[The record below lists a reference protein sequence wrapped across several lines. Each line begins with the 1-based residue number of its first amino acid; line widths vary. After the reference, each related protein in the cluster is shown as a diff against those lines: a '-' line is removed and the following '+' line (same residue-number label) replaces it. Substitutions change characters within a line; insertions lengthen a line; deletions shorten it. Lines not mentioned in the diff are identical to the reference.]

1 MGTTAT
7 KPIKIKLNNG
17 TASGM
22 YILIA
27 SDEEKYTKQN
37 ETKPPNRNYKIQ
49 VAVEVMYNHK
59 RCRGK
64 KLFNVPK
71 GTSIVKA
78 VSSLLGKK
86 DEMISI
92 LKERGTLKIQK
103 VSTRKVDTQDRRLDP
118 LFEIWIANKSII
130 SRPNTIRVYK
140 VNYYQYISPS
150 LGKKIIDTIAEND
163 VQAIINDAINSKKA
177 PNTIKGI
184 KRILKP
190 LLEAN
195 DLLLNWSKII
205 LPKDTS
211 DRKYTKS
218 KDDTLN
224 IVNELKNYKHKV
236 ARGVFEFL
244 LTGRRINETLYLT
257 HDNIDY
263 ENNTFTILA
272 KYAKTK
278 KDFVFTLTPA
288 LIKAIQS
295 QDTTNGRIFRL
306 ENRQMLTHFK
316 TAMNNIGIHD
326 MVIHDLRSMVAQTA
340 LDNGADIY
348 DVSKMLAHQRVATTE
363 ARYVEGGVEQAAKA
377 QKVFSSLI
385 KSEATVDEK
394 DIVEADEYKKLQMIY
409 PNASDEMIFQV
420 MDFMK

>member
-1 MGTTAT
+1 MGTLDV

-22 YILIA
+22 YILLT
-27 SDEEKYTKQN
+27 SEEERYTKTN
-37 ETKPPNRNYKIQ
+37 ETKAPNRDYKIQ
-49 VAVEVMYNHK
+49 VAIEVIHNNK

-64 KLFNVPK
+64 KTFNIPK

-86 DEMISI
+86 DQMIST
-92 LKERGTLKIQK
+92 LKEKGTLKIEK
-103 VSTRKVDTQDRRLDP
+103 VSTKKINVKDRQLDT
-118 LFEIWIANKSII
+118 LFKIWIANKSII
-130 SRPNTIRVYK
+130 SKPNTIRVYK
-140 VNYYQYISPS
+140 VNYYQYISPA
-150 LGKKIIDTIAEND
+150 LGKKIVDTITVND
-163 VQAIINDAINSKKA
+163 VQAMINDAINSKKA

-190 LLEAN
+190 LLETN

-211 DRKYTKS
+211 SRKYTKS
-218 KDDTLN
+218 KEDTLK
-224 IVNELKNYKHKV
+224 IVNALRTYKHKV

-244 LTGRRINETLYLT
+244 LTGRRINETLYLA
-257 HDNIDY
+257 HENIDY
-263 ENNTFTILA
+263 KKNTFTIPA

-278 KDFVFTLTPA
+278 KDFTFALTPE
-288 LIKAIQS
+288 LIKAIKL
-295 QDTTNGRIFRL
+295 QDTTRGRIFRL
-306 ENRQMLTHFK
+306 ENRQMLAHFK
-316 TAMNNIGIHD
+316 TAMNSIGIHD

-377 QKVFSSLI
+377 QAVFNKLI
-385 KSEATVDEK
+385 IEDTKLHHRL
-394 DIVEADEYKKLQMIY
+394 DEYKSLKQIY
-409 PNASDEMIFQV
+409 PNATDEIICKI
-420 MDFMK
+420 MDMMK

>member
-1 MGTTAT
+1 MGTLDV

-22 YILIA
+22 YILLTQ
-27 SDEEKYTKQN
+27 EEERYTKTN
-37 ETKPPNRNYKIQ
+37 ETKAPNRDYKIQ
-49 VAVEVMYNHK
+49 VAVEVIYNNK

-64 KLFNVPK
+64 KTFNIPK

-86 DEMISI
+86 DQMIST
-92 LKERGTLKIQK
+92 LKEKGTLKIEK
-103 VSTRKVDTQDRRLDP
+103 VSTKKINVKDRQLDT
-118 LFEIWIANKSII
+118 LFKIWIANKSII
-130 SRPNTIRVYK
+130 SKPNTVRVYK
-140 VNYYQYISPS
+140 VNYYQYISPP
-150 LGKKIIDTIAEND
+150 LGKKIVDTITEND

-190 LLEAN
+190 LLETN

-205 LPKDTS
+205 LPKDAS
-211 DRKYTKS
+211 SRKYTKS
-218 KDDTLN
+218 KKETLE
-224 IVNELKNYKHKV
+224 IVNALRTYKHKI

-244 LTGRRINETLYLT
+244 LTGRRINETLYLA
-257 HDNIDY
+257 HENIDY
-263 ENNTFTILA
+263 KKNIFTIPA

-278 KDFVFTLTPA
+278 KDFIFALTPE
-288 LIKAIQS
+288 LIKAIKL
-295 QDTTNGRIFRL
+295 QDTTRGRIFRL
-306 ENRQMLTHFK
+306 ENRQMLAHFK
-316 TAMNNIGIHD
+316 TAMHSIGIHD

-363 ARYVEGGVEQAAKA
+363 ARYVEGGVKQAAQA
-377 QKVFSSLI
+377 QEIFRNLSLEPI
-385 KSEATVDEK
+385 DK
-394 DIVEADEYKKLQMIY
+394 DIDNNEYRLLREIY
-409 PNASDEMIFQV
+409 PNATDEMILKIMQ
-420 MDFMK
+420 MMK

>member
-1 MGTTAT
+1 M
-7 KPIKIKLNNG
+7 
-17 TASGM
+17 
-22 YILIA
+22 
-27 SDEEKYTKQN
+27 
-37 ETKPPNRNYKIQ
+37 
-49 VAVEVMYNHK
+49 
-59 RCRGK
+59 
-64 KLFNVPK
+64 FNVPK

-86 DEMISI
+86 DEIIST
-92 LKERGTLKIQK
+92 LKEKGTLKINK
-103 VSTRKVDTQDRRLDP
+103 VSTKKIDSEDRRLDT

-130 SRPNTIRVYK
+130 SKPNTIRVYK
-140 VNYYQYISPS
+140 INYYQYISPA
-150 LGKKIIDTIAEND
+150 LGKKVVDTITEND
-163 VQAIINDAINSKKA
+163 VQAIITDAINSKKA

-190 LLEAN
+190 LLETN

-211 DRKYTKS
+211 GRKYTKS
-218 KDDTLN
+218 KDDTLR
-224 IVNELKNYKHKV
+224 IVNELRTYKHKI

-257 HDNIDY
+257 YENIDY
-263 ENNTFTILA
+263 KNNTFTILA

-278 KDFVFTLTPA
+278 KDFVFTLTPE
-288 LIKAIQS
+288 LIKAIKLQE
-295 QDTTNGRIFRL
+295 TYTGRVFRL
-306 ENRQMLTHFK
+306 EHRQMLSHFK

-363 ARYVEGGVEQAAKA
+363 ARYVEGGAQQASNA
-377 QKVFSSLI
+377 QKVFINVISKISSKDSKIEKEFELLKNI
-385 KSEATVDEK
+385 YPEAT
-394 DIVEADEYKKLQMIY
+394 
-409 PNASDEMIFQV
+409 DEMIYKIIV
-420 MDFMK
+420 MMNTEDDT

>member
-1 MGTTAT
+1 MGTLDV

-22 YILIA
+22 YILLTP
-27 SDEEKYTKQN
+27 EEERYTKTN
-37 ETKPPNRNYKIQ
+37 ETKAPNRDYKIQ
-49 VAVEVMYNHK
+49 VAVEVIYNNK

-64 KLFNVPK
+64 KTFNIPK

-86 DEMISI
+86 DQMIST
-92 LKERGTLKIQK
+92 LKEKGTLKIEK
-103 VSTRKVDTQDRRLDP
+103 VSTKKINIKDRQLDT
-118 LFEIWIANKSII
+118 LFKIWIANKSII
-130 SRPNTIRVYK
+130 SKTNTIRVYK
-140 VNYYQYISPS
+140 VNYYQYISPP
-150 LGKKIIDTIAEND
+150 LGKKIVDTITVND

-190 LLEAN
+190 LLETN

-205 LPKDTS
+205 LPKDES
-211 DRKYTKS
+211 SRKYTKS
-218 KDDTLN
+218 KEETLE
-224 IVNELKNYKHKV
+224 IVNALRTYKHKI

-244 LTGRRINETLYLT
+244 LTGRRINETLYLA
-257 HDNIDY
+257 HENIDY
-263 ENNTFTILA
+263 KKNTFTIPA

-278 KDFVFTLTPA
+278 KDFTFALTPE
-288 LIKAIQS
+288 LIKAIKL
-295 QDTTNGRIFRL
+295 QDTTRGRIFRL
-306 ENRQMLTHFK
+306 ENRQMLAHFK
-316 TAMNNIGIHD
+316 TAMNSIGIHD

-363 ARYVEGGVEQAAKA
+363 ARYVEGGVKQAAQA
-377 QKVFSSLI
+377 QEVFRNLALEPI
-385 KSEATVDEK
+385 GK
-394 DIVEADEYKKLQMIY
+394 DIDNKEYRLLREIY
-409 PNASDEMIFQV
+409 PNATDEMILKI
-420 MDFMK
+420 MDMMK

>member
-1 MGTTAT
+1 MGTLDV

-22 YILIA
+22 YILLTP
-27 SDEEKYTKQN
+27 EEERYTKTN
-37 ETKPPNRNYKIQ
+37 ETKAPNRDYKIQ
-49 VAVEVMYNHK
+49 VAVEVIYNNK

-64 KLFNVPK
+64 KTFNIPK

-86 DEMISI
+86 DQMIST
-92 LKERGTLKIQK
+92 LKEKGTLKIEK
-103 VSTRKVDTQDRRLDP
+103 VSTKKINIKDRQLDT
-118 LFEIWIANKSII
+118 LFKIWIANKSII
-130 SRPNTIRVYK
+130 SKPNTIRVYK
-140 VNYYQYISPS
+140 VNYYQYISPP
-150 LGKKIIDTIAEND
+150 LGKKIVDTITVND

-190 LLEAN
+190 LLETN

-205 LPKDTS
+205 LPKDVS
-211 DRKYTKS
+211 SRKYTKS
-218 KDDTLN
+218 KEETLE
-224 IVNELKNYKHKV
+224 IVNALRTYKHKI

-244 LTGRRINETLYLT
+244 LTGRRINETLYLA
-257 HDNIDY
+257 HENIDY
-263 ENNTFTILA
+263 KKNTFTIPA

-278 KDFVFTLTPA
+278 KDFIFALTPE
-288 LIKAIQS
+288 LIKAIKL
-295 QDTTNGRIFRL
+295 QDTTKSRIFRL
-306 ENRQMLTHFK
+306 ENRQMLAHFK
-316 TAMNNIGIHD
+316 TAMNSIGIHD

-363 ARYVEGGVEQAAKA
+363 ARYVEGGVKQAAQA
-377 QKVFSSLI
+377 QEVFRNLALEPI
-385 KSEATVDEK
+385 AK
-394 DIVEADEYKKLQMIY
+394 DIDNKEYRLLREIY
-409 PNASDEMIFQV
+409 PNTTDEMILQI
-420 MDFMK
+420 MDMMK